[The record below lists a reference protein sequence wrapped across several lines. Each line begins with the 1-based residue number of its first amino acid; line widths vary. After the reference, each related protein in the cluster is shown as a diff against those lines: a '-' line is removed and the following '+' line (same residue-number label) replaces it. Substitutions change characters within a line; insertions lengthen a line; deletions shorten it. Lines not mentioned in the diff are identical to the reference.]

1 MFKVPT
7 RSSSSPSFYELVEK
21 RSRFITYCEP
31 VQNEHEFKAF
41 LNRLKK
47 QYPDARH
54 YCYGFRIGP
63 LTSAQRGFSDDG
75 EPSGTAGM
83 PILNVIDHSE
93 FSNVAIII
101 VRYFGGTKLGTG
113 GLARAY
119 SQAAKTALESTA
131 WTIFEAQ
138 QDVDLL
144 CDFHQE
150 HQLRYLIS
158 QLSGEIINVDYQ
170 QEVHLK
176 VRLAENADL
185 SSLDFY
191 RINRGDD

>member
-1 MFKVPT
+1 MFKTPAC
-7 RSSSSPSFYELVEK
+7 PSVYELIEK
-21 RSRFITYCEP
+21 RSRFITHCEA
-31 VQNEHEFKAF
+31 VNNEQEFKHF
-41 LNRLKK
+41 LQRLKL

-63 LTSAQRGFSDDG
+63 LNSAHRGFSDDG

-93 FSNVAIII
+93 YSNVAVIV

-119 SQAAKTALESTA
+119 SEATKIALEKTKWSVYEEKQEVALTCP
-131 WTIFEAQ
+131 FP
-138 QDVDLL
+138 
-144 CDFHQE
+144 QE

-158 QLSGEIINVDYQ
+158 QLNGTILNVEYTE
-170 QEVHLK
+170 EVLIK
-176 VRLAENADL
+176 AELAKDADL
-185 SSLDFY
+185 SVISLY
-191 RINRGDD
+191 RVELDDL